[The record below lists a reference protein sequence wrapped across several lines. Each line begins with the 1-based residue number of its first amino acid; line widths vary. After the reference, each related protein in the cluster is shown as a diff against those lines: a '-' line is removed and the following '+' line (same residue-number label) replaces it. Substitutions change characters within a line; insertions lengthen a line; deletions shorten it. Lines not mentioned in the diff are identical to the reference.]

1 MITVSHLSKKYGSH
15 TAVDDISFTVEPG
28 RIYGFLGPNGAGKS
42 TTMNMI
48 TGCLSPT
55 EGEVTVDGHSML
67 DEPVEA
73 KRHIG
78 YLPETPPLYTD
89 MTPHEYLRF
98 VAEAKGVRRD
108 KIADEVADVM
118 ASTGIED
125 MKDRLI
131 RNLSKGYRQ
140 RVGIA
145 QAMLGDPDVVILD
158 EPTEGLD
165 PQQRTEIRT
174 LVREL
179 GRERTVILSSHVL
192 SEVQEVCDHLI
203 IISHGKLVANDTM
216 ENISRS
222 LKPTTSL
229 LVTVKATPDEA
240 ETVLSGIE
248 GIESFAVTVS
258 DGGSTTLRVR
268 YPSEV
273 DLRETISFAFSDIRR
288 AVVSMGI
295 EEENLEEIF
304 LRLTSPD
311 GEKEMGA
318 DVDGDGGAVVDAET
332 DDEVD
337 AYDEDNDDDED
348 EDEDESYH
356 YDPRD
361 YLTDEDMAAAADG
374 DDNDDNDEDDDGG
387 NDDKDDDDYKPLF
400 GGR

>member
-203 IISHGKLVANDTM
+203 IISHGRLVANDTM

-222 LKPTTSL
+222 LRPMTSL
-229 LVTVKATPDEA
+229 LVTVKAAPDEA
-240 ETVLSGIE
+240 ESVLSGIE

-258 DGGSTTLRVR
+258 DGGSTTVRVR

-304 LRLTSPD
+304 LRLTNPD
-311 GEKEMGA
+311 GEKEKAA
-318 DVDGDGGAVVDAET
+318 DVDGDADA
-332 DDEVD
+332 DDNAENEAD
-337 AYDEDNDDDED
+337 ADDANNDDDED
-348 EDEDESYH
+348 ESYQ

-361 YLTDEDMAAAADG
+361 YLTDEDMAAVGDG
-374 DDNDDNDEDDDGG
+374 DGDDDNDDGDSKDD
-387 NDDKDDDDYKPLF
+387 DDKDDDDYKPLF

>member
-89 MTPHEYLRF
+89 MTPYEYLRF

-125 MKDRLI
+125 MQDRLI

-145 QAMLGDPDVVILD
+145 QAMLGDPDVIILD

-203 IISHGKLVANDTM
+203 IISHGKLAANDTM

-229 LVTVKATPDEA
+229 LVTVKAAPDEA
-240 ETVLSGIE
+240 EAVLAGIE

-258 DGGSTTLRVR
+258 DGGSTTVRVR

-304 LRLTSPD
+304 LRLTNPD
-311 GEKEMGA
+311 GDKESA
-318 DVDGDGGAVVDAET
+318 DVDGDGGAVVDTEAG
-332 DDEVD
+332 DEAD
-337 AYDEDNDDDED
+337 ADNDDED
-348 EDEDESYH
+348 DEDESYH

-361 YLTDEDMAAAADG
+361 YLTDEDMAADGG
-374 DDNDDNDEDDDGG
+374 DDGEEEDDDDDKDDDGG
-387 NDDKDDDDYKPLF
+387 DDDKNDDDYKPLF

>member
-165 PQQRTEIRT
+165 PQQRTEIRS

-229 LVTVKATPDEA
+229 LVTVKAAPDEA
-240 ETVLSGIE
+240 EAVLAGIE

-258 DGGSTTLRVR
+258 DGGSTTVRVR

-304 LRLTSPD
+304 LRLTNPD
-311 GEKEMGA
+311 GEKESG
-318 DVDGDGGAVVDAET
+318 DVDGDGGAVVDVEAGDA
-332 DDEVD
+332 DDV
-337 AYDEDNDDDED
+337 DNDDDD
-348 EDEDESYH
+348 EDDNESYH

-361 YLTDEDMAAAADG
+361 YLTDEDMAAAADD
-374 DDNDDNDEDDDGG
+374 DDNEDDDGEDKDDDG
-387 NDDKDDDDYKPLF
+387 GDDDKNDDDYKPLF

>member
-1 MITVSHLSKKYGSH
+1 MLAFFEKYRGRPHDLAFVREYLAVVEGS
-15 TAVDDISFTVEPG
+15 
-28 RIYGFLGPNGAGKS
+28 L
-42 TTMNMI
+42 
-48 TGCLSPT
+48 
-55 EGEVTVDGHSML
+55 EGEGTVDGHSML

-125 MKDRLI
+125 MQDRLI

-145 QAMLGDPDVVILD
+145 QAMLGDPDVIILD

-203 IISHGKLVANDTM
+203 IISHGKLAANDTM

-229 LVTVKATPDEA
+229 LVTVKAAPDEA
-240 ETVLSGIE
+240 EAVLAGIE

-258 DGGSTTLRVR
+258 DGGSTTVRVR

-304 LRLTSPD
+304 LRLTNPD
-311 GEKEMGA
+311 GEKESGT
-318 DVDGDGGAVVDAET
+318 DVDGDGDAVVDVENE
-332 DDEVD
+332 DDAD
-337 AYDEDNDDDED
+337 ADDADNDDED
-348 EDEDESYH
+348 EDDDNESYH

-374 DDNDDNDEDDDGG
+374 DDEDDDNDEDDDSG